1 MSYPGF
7 TIKNAT
13 FTVYD
18 ATKYHFNNN
27 IGNQIAFKNRYS
39 VLMWYQCEGYHM
51 FFSLASY
58 PSDDMSPPKTHDEF
72 MAAETMYFF
81 ETEHVAVSKLVL
93 MEKGEKIICQG
104 IPSDSTDEAWRL
116 LEVDD
121 CVGIYRLDG
130 DVLHH
135 VYDTYQEAFH
145 SGLIEWEPRYLGI
158 LEKDEKKEV

>member
-1 MSYPGF
+1 MSHPGF

-13 FTVYD
+13 LTTND

-27 IGNQIAFKNRYS
+27 ICNQIAFKNRYS
-39 VLMWYQCEGYHM
+39 VLMWYQCEEYHM

-58 PSDDMSPPKTHDEF
+58 PSDNMSPPKTHEEF

-93 MEKGEKIICQG
+93 TEQGEKIICQG
-104 IPSDSTDEAWRL
+104 LMIHDHVWRL
-116 LEVDD
+116 SEVDD
-121 CVGIYRLDG
+121 CVGIYQLDG
-130 DVLHH
+130 NILHH

-145 SGLIEWEPRYLGI
+145 AGLIEWEPKYLGI
-158 LEKDEKKEV
+158 LEKVDEV